1 VIGFVLDASVAIA
14 WCFEDE
20 TDRDAQAVMDLL
32 QEGSAIV
39 PTLWHYEIA
48 NVLFVAERRGRIS
61 KERAAK
67 YAQLYR
73 TLPITVD
80 PDECDI
86 SDLIAMARVF
96 ALSPYDAAYVALSVR
111 RDLPL
116 ATRDRAQAKAA
127 KAAGV
132 RLLP

>member
-1 VIGFVLDASVAIA
+1 MIGFVLDASVAIA

-32 QEGSAIV
+32 EDGSAIV
-39 PTLWHYEIA
+39 PSHWHYEIA
-48 NVLFVAERRGRIS
+48 NVLFVAERRGRID
-61 KERAAK
+61 EDRAAR
-67 YAQLYR
+67 YAELYR

-86 SDLIAMARVF
+86 PDLLAMARVF
-96 ALSPYDAAYVALSVR
+96 SLSPYDAAYVALSVR

-116 ATRDRAQAKAA
+116 ATRDRAQARVA